1 MIRFFKRQ
9 IPKVNGNLT
18 GRAAG
23 EETQIERS
31 EKDMPSNAMEIDDTI
46 AFGAD
51 VITERLPVQ
60 KVLDPKYEA
69 MVLTQ
74 AFGGITQPG
83 ICTEMP
89 ALQQQEEECCFEIE
103 YEITFIHTN
112 EAIL

>member
-9 IPKVNGNLT
+9 IPKAIGNLT
-18 GRAAG
+18 GRAAE
-23 EETQIERS
+23 EETRIEQS
-31 EKDMPSNAMEIDDTI
+31 EKDMPSNAMEIDNTI

-60 KVLDPKYEA
+60 KVLVPNDEDTER
-69 MVLTQ
+69 TQ
-74 AFGGITQPG
+74 ALGGIIQPG
-83 ICTEMP
+83 ICTEIT
-89 ALQQQEEECCFEIE
+89 AQRQQEEECCFEIE